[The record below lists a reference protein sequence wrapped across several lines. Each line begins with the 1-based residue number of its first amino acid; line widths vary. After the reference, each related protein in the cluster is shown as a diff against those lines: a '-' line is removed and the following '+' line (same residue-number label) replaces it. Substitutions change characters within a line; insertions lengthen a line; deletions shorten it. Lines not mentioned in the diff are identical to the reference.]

1 MVQKIGRLIE
11 LSLADT
17 RLRYLVAG
25 GVNTVFGYG
34 VSVLLYSLLHQRL
47 HIVLIGIIINIVTIT
62 FSFLTYKLFVFKTK
76 EGWLREYLRC
86 YVIYGTSLVVGICL
100 LWLLVDFFTIRFWI
114 AQGMLLCGTV
124 CISYL
129 GHSRYS
135 FKQ

>member
-1 MVQKIGRLIE
+1 MVQKVRRLIE
-11 LSLADT
+11 LALTDT
-17 RLRYLVAG
+17 RLRYFVAG

-34 VSVLLYSLLHQRL
+34 VSVLLYFLLHQRL

-62 FSFLTYKLFVFKTK
+62 FSFLTYKIFVFKTK
-76 EGWLREYLRC
+76 GGWLREYFRC
-86 YVIYGTSLVVGICL
+86 YIVYGTSMVVGIGL
-100 LWLLVDFFTIRFWI
+100 LWLLVEFFAIRFWI

-135 FKQ
+135 FKL